1 MTTLFF
7 LLAILFLLYEVYG
20 VINTRS
26 LYEFKKSV
34 ADKSKFN
41 SEEDRSSGCLYL
53 FLILPYFIW
62 GVLGVALSDQWISF
76 VILFAIGI
84 VTSII
89 SNGLKR
95 IGHPDGVA
103 KMLWL
108 KIDALASAIMLVDIF
123 MVHFRGDVYTSILV
137 LF

>member
-26 LYEFKKSV
+26 FYEFKKSV
-34 ADKSKFN
+34 ADKSSFA
-41 SEEDRSSGCLYL
+41 EDKSAGCLYL
-53 FLILPYFIW
+53 FIVMPYFIW
-62 GVLGVALSDQWISF
+62 GILGVALSDQWISF

-89 SNGLKR
+89 SNTLKR

-108 KIDALASAIMLVDIF
+108 KIDALASAIMLADIF
-123 MVHFRGDVYTSILV
+123 MVHFRGDVYTSILS

>member
-1 MTTLFF
+1 MTTVFF
-7 LLAILFLLYEVYG
+7 LLTILFLLYEVYG
-20 VINTRS
+20 VVNTRS
-26 LYEFKKSV
+26 LYEFKKTV
-34 ADKSKFN
+34 ADKSSFA
-41 SEEDRSSGCLYL
+41 EDKSTGCLYL
-53 FLILPYFIW
+53 FIILPYFFW
-62 GVLGVALSDQWISF
+62 GVLGVALSDHWISF

-84 VTSII
+84 LTSII

-95 IGHPDGVA
+95 IGHPDGVV

-108 KIDALASAIMLVDIF
+108 KIDALDSAIMLVDIF

>member
-1 MTTLFF
+1 MTTVFF
-7 LLAILFLLYEVYG
+7 LLTILLLLYEVYG
-20 VINTRS
+20 VLNTRS
-26 LYEFKKSV
+26 LYEFKKTV
-34 ADKSKFN
+34 ADKSSFA
-41 SEEDRSSGCLYL
+41 EDKSTGCLYL
-53 FLILPYFIW
+53 FIILPYFFW

-95 IGHPDGVA
+95 IGHPDGVV